1 MSPLLRG
8 RVRLAPTSFRA
19 GPSRGSDFS
28 GTFLPGSIGWHDVG
42 FWGVDT
48 LVDSTQ
54 HRNVV
59 NTEKFGVYYISAMHY
74 DTSENIVILYA

>member
-1 MSPLLRG
+1 MAQVL
-8 RVRLAPTSFRA
+8 
-19 GPSRGSDFS
+19 
-28 GTFLPGSIGWHDVG
+28 
-42 FWGVDT
+42 GVDT

-74 DTSENIVILYA
+74 DSPENIVNLYA